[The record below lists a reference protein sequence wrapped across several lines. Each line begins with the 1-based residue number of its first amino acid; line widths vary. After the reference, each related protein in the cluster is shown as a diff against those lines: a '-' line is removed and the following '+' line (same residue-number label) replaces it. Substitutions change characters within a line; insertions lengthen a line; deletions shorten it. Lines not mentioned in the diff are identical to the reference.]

1 MFLDFQPSLITV
13 GVNVLLGTQRWER
26 RFKEAAQHHGG
37 KCVGLAIG
45 VRAVDVVEREL
56 DISDNT
62 SALEV
67 KLGTKKCLGDAFKSL
82 LGLQKRQVEYVNPRN
97 DVILVTLGTDAIELH
112 LTPTKIME
120 VANVFEKSD
129 EDLFP
134 VIRRLKLNA
143 GSH

>member
-1 MFLDFQPSLITV
+1 MNSQPSLITV

-26 RFKEAAQHHGG
+26 RFKEAAQHHGD

-45 VRAVDVVEREL
+45 VRALDVVEHEL

-67 KLGTKKCLGDAFKSL
+67 KLGTKKCLGDAFESL
-82 LGLQKRQVEYVNPRN
+82 LGLEKRQVEYVTPRN
-97 DVILVTLGTDAIELH
+97 GVILVKQGTDAIELH

-134 VIRRLKLNA
+134 VIRRLKVNS
-143 GSH
+143 GSP

>member
-1 MFLDFQPSLITV
+1 M
-13 GVNVLLGTQRWER
+13 LGTQRWER
-26 RFKEAAQHHGG
+26 RFKEAAQHHGD

-45 VRAVDVVEREL
+45 VRALDVVEHEL

-67 KLGTKKCLGDAFKSL
+67 KLGTKKCLGDAFESL
-82 LGLQKRQVEYVNPRN
+82 LGLEKRQVEYVTPRN
-97 DVILVTLGTDAIELH
+97 GVILVKQGTDAIELH

-134 VIRRLKLNA
+134 VIRRLKVNS
-143 GSH
+143 GSP